1 MAGLGIVVFHKS
13 IKGWRDHLN
22 SRDWPIG
29 FGEMWTGN
37 YTRGGLIFT
46 YVVIILFGLLLLVMG
61 MVNLFGA
68 SLIN

>member
-1 MAGLGIVVFHKS
+1 
-13 IKGWRDHLN
+13 
-22 SRDWPIG
+22 
-29 FGEMWTGN
+29 MWTGN